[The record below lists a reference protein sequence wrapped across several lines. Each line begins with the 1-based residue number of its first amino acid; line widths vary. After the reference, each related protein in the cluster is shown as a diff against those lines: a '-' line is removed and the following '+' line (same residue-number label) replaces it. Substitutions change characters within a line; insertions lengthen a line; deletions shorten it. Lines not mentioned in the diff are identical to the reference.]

1 MCACLQAI
9 HDGMNC
15 KDYQDDLR
23 VRAENDLAA
32 QQTKQMLEVRS
43 TSQLSVWSLGTR
55 VGSCSLLHFWQE
67 AAFLQI
73 SVVWVKRHVSLAPVQ
88 YPAHHKPQQDVV
100 QGLESRRE
108 SLHTKSRQEMLK
120 MSGSSY
126 L

>member
-32 QQTKQMLEVRS
+32 QQTKQMLEVKS

-67 AAFLQI
+67 ATFLQI
-73 SVVWVKRHVSLAPVQ
+73 SVVWV
-88 YPAHHKPQQDVV
+88 
-100 QGLESRRE
+100 
-108 SLHTKSRQEMLK
+108 
-120 MSGSSY
+120 
-126 L
+126 